1 MLTPTNTVIDLYK
14 CRLMLCLMRT
24 PLPEVYRAFSDPTRL
39 RILNLLLQQPLCVC
53 HVQDVLDLPQVNTS
67 QHLAYLR
74 KAGIVEFERVQTWKV
89 YRVKPSANQCLQL
102 NLKCLADCVRL
113 DPVCAADLSRL
124 QKALK
129 GTSSPVCAGGSK
141 PLGKRKSSKPKW
153 LVAAK

>member
-1 MLTPTNTVIDLYK
+1 
-14 CRLMLCLMRT
+14 MRT
-24 PLPEVYRAFSDPTRL
+24 PLPEIYRAFSDPTRL

-53 HVQDVLDLPQVNTS
+53 HIQDVLDLPQVNTS

-74 KAGIVEFERVQTWKV
+74 KSGIVEFERIQTWKV
-89 YRVKPSANQCLQL
+89 YRLKPAADPCLQL

-129 GTSSPVCAGGSK
+129 GSPSPVCEGISK
-141 PLGKRKSSKPKW
+141 PSGKRESTKPKR
-153 LVAAK
+153 LIAPK

>member
-1 MLTPTNTVIDLYK
+1 MLMPTNTVIDLYK
-14 CRLMLCLMRT
+14 YELMFWSLMRT
-24 PLPEVYRAFSDPTRL
+24 SLPEIYRAFSDPTRL

-89 YRVKPSANQCLQL
+89 YRLKPSADQWLQL

-124 QKALK
+124 RKALRRSPSPICDGTVKTPGK
-129 GTSSPVCAGGSK
+129 GKLAK
-141 PLGKRKSSKPKW
+141 PQR
-153 LVAAK
+153 

>member
-1 MLTPTNTVIDLYK
+1 
-14 CRLMLCLMRT
+14 MRT
-24 PLPEVYRAFSDPTRL
+24 PLPEIYRAFSDPTRL

-89 YRVKPSANQCLQL
+89 YRLKPSADRSLQL

-124 QKALK
+124 EKALK
-129 GTSSPVCAGGSK
+129 TSPSPVCAGVSK
-141 PLGKRKSSKPKW
+141 PPGKRKSSKPKR

>member
-1 MLTPTNTVIDLYK
+1 
-14 CRLMLCLMRT
+14 MRT
-24 PLPEVYRAFSDPTRL
+24 PLPEIYRAFSDPTRL

-89 YRVKPSANQCLQL
+89 YRLKPSADQCLQL

-124 QKALK
+124 RKALK
-129 GTSSPVCAGGSK
+129 GSLAPVCAGVSK
-141 PLGKRKSSKPKW
+141 PSGKTKSSKPKRF
-153 LVAAK
+153 VAAK